1 MNEGQPVF
9 VRKETPV
16 GRDRIDLL
24 LYFYGSS
31 QFDIVECKGR
41 AQPIIGKHGVTNH
54 FMKAIQQA
62 DDYRTK
68 FVEGQCRITGDSAR
82 DRKPRIIVI
91 GCSMDSSL
99 SSQQESAIIK
109 KALLASDRAIEYEKG
124 TLLVI
129 TWRVLAEKAQ
139 ADFAADTAVG
149 PDGLL
154 IASRTEI
161 NGVARSLLARIV
173 QYVSEHQTKGAN
185 LTAQLERLV
194 ARNLQGE
201 CNRLLH
207 EPDKREI
214 ALVSERAQR
223 VLKALEDL
231 QLLQET
237 VMKDPVTAHAA
248 LQIADILLY
257 EEDGDLPG
265 GPWVHGATYPL
276 IGLIGKN
283 DKIMDRV
290 TPQLMRILSSDNSED
305 VIGRASH
312 VARYFPK
319 EVVAAWPNDKVFGLQ
334 WTLPNPN
341 ELLEQLRQISFL
353 QMGYC
358 LAIHGL
364 ADAVSF
370 MNDCAENS
378 VVT

>member
-129 TWRVLAEKAQ
+129 TWRVLAEKYRRWTRWSFDCVQ
-139 ADFAADTAVG
+139 
-149 PDGLL
+149 
-154 IASRTEI
+154 
-161 NGVARSLLARIV
+161 NG
-173 QYVSEHQTKGAN
+173 N
-185 LTAQLERLV
+185 
-194 ARNLQGE
+194 
-201 CNRLLH
+201 
-207 EPDKREI
+207 
-214 ALVSERAQR
+214 
-223 VLKALEDL
+223 
-231 QLLQET
+231 
-237 VMKDPVTAHAA
+237 
-248 LQIADILLY
+248 
-257 EEDGDLPG
+257 
-265 GPWVHGATYPL
+265 
-276 IGLIGKN
+276 
-283 DKIMDRV
+283 
-290 TPQLMRILSSDNSED
+290 
-305 VIGRASH
+305 
-312 VARYFPK
+312 
-319 EVVAAWPNDKVFGLQ
+319 
-334 WTLPNPN
+334 
-341 ELLEQLRQISFL
+341 
-353 QMGYC
+353 
-358 LAIHGL
+358 
-364 ADAVSF
+364 
-370 MNDCAENS
+370 
-378 VVT
+378 